1 MPSARDLV
9 AQRFQRAARAVGFR
23 DVVTKGRCDG
33 VAEVRERASEKLTA
47 GLELRA
53 QAEETERIVTR
64 HVDAVAELVQ
74 KRVERSTA
82 LEREP
87 REPCG
92 DELFGAFVQRG
103 DYLGRA
109 AELRDRRGDLLQWHA
124 VQTRVW

>member
-1 MPSARDLV
+1 MSSARDLV
-9 AQRFQRAARAVGFR
+9 PQRFQRAARAVRFR
-23 DVVTKGRCDG
+23 NVVTEGRRDG
-33 VAEVRERASEKLTA
+33 VAEVREGASEKLTA

-53 QAEETERIVTR
+53 QPQEPERVVTG

-74 KRVERSTA
+74 ECVERSTA

-92 DELFGAFVQRG
+92 DKLFGAFVQRG

-109 AELRDRRGDLLQWHA
+109 AELRDRRGDLLERNA
-124 VQTRVW
+124 VQTRVG